1 MNTIECNS
9 LCVWADKLKD
19 ELMQCC
25 IESLKSNNNVQVR
38 LNYEQNSCDLVF
50 TFSIIGAN
58 LLLEV
63 KKSGMKIYADC
74 ISTDLYEAE
83 YHSFVEKAIKAIS
96 INIINSLWR

>member
-1 MNTIECNS
+1 MNSIICDS
-9 LCVWADKLKD
+9 LCVWADKVKD
-19 ELMQCC
+19 ELMQHC
-25 IESLKSNNNVQVR
+25 INSLKSNKNVQVR

-50 TFSIIGAN
+50 TFSIIGSN

-63 KKSGMKIYADC
+63 KKSGVKVYADC

-83 YHSFVEKAIKAIS
+83 YHTFMEKAIKAIS